1 MGLKELQAWRLV
13 KLRHQPGDR
22 REYFEAPADVW
33 EIFRVLA
40 EERRRR
46 EIEPTLSMLRMALL
60 ESAAND
66 AERHAQERMR
76 QMHEL
81 IDRLMTW
88 FDDVQ
93 KLAPET
99 AMQLMGMGATVTKVL
114 EFKDRMT
121 GKSPAHAT
129 QRSNDH
135 GRPSALAHAVCA
147 NISFHILFP
156 TINIALC
163 WLLVYFRFAARGTQ
177 AQAAPGWEEAYYF
190 WTKVFALTFALG
202 VVSGVTMSFQ
212 FGTNWPGFMEKAGN
226 IAGPLLGYEVLTAF
240 FPGGHLPG
248 HHAVWPRPRVGPR
261 APGGHADGGGGHH
274 AVGILDPEPQLVD
287 ADARGLQDH

>member
-1 MGLKELQAWRLV
+1 MPNRENLPPLNRQFVSHFGEMGSRWGINRTVGQIYALIFISPHALNADDIAEALEFSRSNVSLGLKELQSWRLV

-60 ESAAND
+60 EAPTSD
-66 AERHAQERMR
+66 AERHAQERMKE
-76 QMHEL
+76 MHEL

-121 GKSPAHAT
+121 GKSPAKLAAT
-129 QRSNDH
+129 
-135 GRPSALAHAVCA
+135 
-147 NISFHILFP
+147 
-156 TINIALC
+156 
-163 WLLVYFRFAARGTQ
+163 
-177 AQAAPGWEEAYYF
+177 
-190 WTKVFALTFALG
+190 TKD
-202 VVSGVTMSFQ
+202 
-212 FGTNWPGFMEKAGN
+212 N
-226 IAGPLLGYEVLTAF
+226 
-240 FPGGHLPG
+240 
-248 HHAVWPRPRVGPR
+248 
-261 APGGHADGGGGHH
+261 
-274 AVGILDPEPQLVD
+274 
-287 ADARGLQDH
+287 

>member
-1 MGLKELQAWRLV
+1 MSLQEHLPPLNRQFVAHFGEMGSRWGINRTVGQIYALIFISQRALNADEIAEALECSRSNVSMGLKELQAWRLV
-13 KLRHQPGDR
+13 QLRHQPGDR

-60 ESAAND
+60 ESPDNE

-76 QMHEL
+76 QMHDL

-121 GKSPAHAT
+121 GKSPART
-129 QRSNDH
+129 PIRE
-135 GRPSALAHAVCA
+135 
-147 NISFHILFP
+147 
-156 TINIALC
+156 TK
-163 WLLVYFRFAARGTQ
+163 
-177 AQAAPGWEEAYYF
+177 AP
-190 WTKVFALTFALG
+190 
-202 VVSGVTMSFQ
+202 
-212 FGTNWPGFMEKAGN
+212 
-226 IAGPLLGYEVLTAF
+226 
-240 FPGGHLPG
+240 
-248 HHAVWPRPRVGPR
+248 
-261 APGGHADGGGGHH
+261 
-274 AVGILDPEPQLVD
+274 
-287 ADARGLQDH
+287 